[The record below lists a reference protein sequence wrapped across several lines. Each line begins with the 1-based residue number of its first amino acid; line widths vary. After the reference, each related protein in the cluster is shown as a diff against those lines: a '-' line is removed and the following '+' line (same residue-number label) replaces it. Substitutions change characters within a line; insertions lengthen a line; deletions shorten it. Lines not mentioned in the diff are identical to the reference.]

1 MAVTWNV
8 VSIDATKTVG
18 SLSDVVTTVHW
29 TASDSETVGSG
40 ESAVVHSG
48 SAYGSVGLAEPDSG
62 SFTAYADITKDN
74 AVAWAKAALG
84 ADEVTKIETS
94 IAAQI
99 TESKTP
105 TESFGVPWS

>member
-8 VSIDATKTVG
+8 VSLDATKTVG
-18 SLSDVVTTVHW
+18 SLSDVVTCVHW

-40 ESAVVHSG
+40 DSAVVYSG
-48 SAYGSVGLAEPDSG
+48 SAYGTVGLAEADSG

-74 AVAWAKAALG
+74 AIAWAKAGLG
-84 ADEVTKIETS
+84 TDEVTSIETG

-105 TESFGVPWS
+105 TTTSGVPWS

>member
-8 VSIDATKTVG
+8 VSLDATKTVG

-40 ESAVVHSG
+40 DSAVVHSG
-48 SAYGSVGLAEPDSG
+48 STYGSVGLAEADSS
-62 SFTAYADITKDN
+62 SFTAYASITKDN
-74 AVAWAKAALG
+74 AIAWAKAALG
-84 ADEVTKIETS
+84 TDEVTRIETS

-105 TESFGVPWS
+105 TTTTGVPWS

>member
-8 VSIDATKTVG
+8 VSLDATKTVG

-40 ESAVVHSG
+40 DSAVVHSG
-48 SAYGSVGLAEPDSG
+48 SSYGSVGLAAADSG
-62 SFTAYADITKDN
+62 SFTAYKDITKDN
-74 AVAWAKAALG
+74 AIAWAKAALG
-84 ADEVTKIETS
+84 SDEVTAIETS
-94 IAAQI
+94 ISAQI

-105 TESFGVPWS
+105 TVSSGVPW

>member
-8 VSIDATKTVG
+8 KSLAGLKTVG

-29 TASDSETVGSG
+29 TASETSTVNGVDHIG
-40 ESAVVHSG
+40 YR
-48 SAYGSVGLAEPDSG
+48 YGSVGLADPDASSFVAYG
-62 SFTAYADITKDN
+62 SVSKDN
-74 AVAWAKAALG
+74 AIAWAKAALG
-84 ADEVTKIETS
+84 SDEVTSIETG

-105 TESFGVPWS
+105 TKTSGVPW

>member
-8 VSIDATKTVG
+8 VALDAIKTVG

-29 TASDSETVGSG
+29 TASDADGDHTGS
-40 ESAVVHSG
+40 S
-48 SAYGSVGLAEPDSG
+48 YGSVGLAEADSS

-84 ADEVTKIETS
+84 ADEVTNIETG

-105 TESFGVPWS
+105 TTSSGVPW

>member
-8 VSIDATKTVG
+8 VCLDATKTVG

-40 ESAVVHSG
+40 DSAVVHNG
-48 SAYGSVGLAEPDSG
+48 SSYGSVGLAEADSG
-62 SFTAYADITKDN
+62 SFTAYADITKAN
-74 AVAWAKAALG
+74 AIAWAKAAIG
-84 ADEVTKIETS
+84 SDEVTAIETG

-105 TESFGVPWS
+105 TVSSGVPW

>member
-8 VSIDATKTVG
+8 VALDATKTVG

-29 TASDSETVGSG
+29 TANDADGEHTGS
-40 ESAVVHSG
+40 S
-48 SAYGSVGLAEPDSG
+48 YGSVGLAEADSG
-62 SFTAYADITKDN
+62 SFTAYASITKDN
-74 AVAWAKAALG
+74 AIAWAKAALG
-84 ADEVTKIETS
+84 SDEVTRIEAS

-105 TESFGVPWS
+105 TRFTGTPWS

>member
-1 MAVTWNV
+1 MAVTWN
-8 VSIDATKTVG
+8 AKLEGKKTVG

-29 TASDSETVGSG
+29 RASDSETVGSG
-40 ESAVVHSG
+40 DSAVVHTG
-48 SAYGSVGLAEPDSG
+48 SSYGAVGLAEADSG
-62 SFTAYADITKDN
+62 SFTAYADITKET

-84 ADEVTKIETS
+84 ADQVTTIETS

-105 TESFGVPWS
+105 TKTTGVPWS